1 MPFSFL
7 FSVCSPFFFGEFPY
21 PHRQVESL
29 ATDERRAVETPQ
41 QCGRP
46 EPAIQIPM
54 PTTPRVLVNAF
65 LGLPDLQAGVV
76 RAPGLKLHGM
86 GAAQRPQ
93 DDRVWSCYDLREGQG
108 GSAPSGSFPTMMVG
122 RSVPG
127 GPADLLAAAMG
138 LCSRGHRG
146 GDLEKHLIW
155 LAVNGMCL
163 SGLGGPQSAT
173 FAAQWAGP
181 DRRQNCS
188 LRIQLQSSGPPRF
201 WFTACATG

>member
-1 MPFSFL
+1 MNA
-7 FSVCSPFFFGEFPY
+7 GQWR
-21 PHRQVESL
+21 PHNSADALSL
-29 ATDERRAVETPQ
+29 RLL
-41 QCGRP
+41 
-46 EPAIQIPM
+46 QIPV
-54 PTTPRVLVNAF
+54 PTTPRVLVNAS

-108 GSAPSGSFPTMMVG
+108 GSAPSGGFPTMMVG

-127 GPADLLAAAMG
+127 GPADLLAAAVG